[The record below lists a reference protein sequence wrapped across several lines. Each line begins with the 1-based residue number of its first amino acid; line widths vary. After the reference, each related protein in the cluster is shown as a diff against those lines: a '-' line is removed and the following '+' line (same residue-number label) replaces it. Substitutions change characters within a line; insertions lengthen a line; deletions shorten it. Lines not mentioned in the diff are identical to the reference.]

1 MRRREQRLHSRV
13 VILNGPPNS
22 GKDTLA
28 EYCRQQSHVM
38 YANKIGVRRFK
49 EELYKVTATMYCVD
63 YEWLEAIA
71 NDRDQKDKTQPELGC
86 SPREA
91 LIYTS
96 EKVVKPH
103 FGDDWFGKKAAASLL
118 RSHVHYFSDGGFE
131 SEMSP
136 LLAEVGQANFLLVR
150 LRRDACTLAG
160 DSRRYIDQDL
170 ADNFYELNNTGT
182 SEAVGDQLLGRVNA
196 WITDTSDHF

>member
-1 MRRREQRLHSRV
+1 MRADKLRKRV
-13 VILNGPPNS
+13 VILNGPPDS

-28 EYCRQQSHVM
+28 EYCSQQSHTR
-38 YANKIGVRRFK
+38 YAKRTGVRRFK
-49 EELYKVTATMYCVD
+49 EELYRVAATLYCVD

-71 NDRDQKDKTQPELGC
+71 NDRGQKEQTQPELGC

-96 EKVVKPH
+96 EQVVKPH
-103 FGDDWFGKKAAASLL
+103 FGDEWFGKKAAASLDEG
-118 RSHVHYFSDGGFE
+118 HIHYFSDGGFE
-131 SEMSP
+131 AEMNP

-150 LRRDACTLAG
+150 LCREGRTFAG
-160 DSRRYIDQDL
+160 DSRRYIDEDL

-182 SEAVGDQLLGRVNA
+182 IDAVGDQLLGRVNS
-196 WITDTSDHF
+196 WIEETSDHF